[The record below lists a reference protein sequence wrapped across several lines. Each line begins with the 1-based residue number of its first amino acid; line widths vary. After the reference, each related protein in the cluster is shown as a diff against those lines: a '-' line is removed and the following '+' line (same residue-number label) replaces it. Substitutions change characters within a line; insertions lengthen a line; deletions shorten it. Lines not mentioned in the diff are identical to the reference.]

1 MDTHYRISLRRKKNI
16 KYSQSER
23 LCSFQDTDIERNKTV
38 VDKDNITNIT
48 LTIHVEIED
57 GKAYPE
63 GVPRPPG
70 NASVVILEGKQAL
83 AFLNQMQKDFSNN
96 RTKI

>member
-1 MDTHYRISLRRKKNI
+1 MFV
-16 KYSQSER
+16 
-23 LCSFQDTDIERNKTV
+23 CVFQGAGIERNKTV
-38 VDKDNITNIT
+38 VDKDTVNIT

-57 GKAYPE
+57 GRKYPK
-63 GVPRPPG
+63 GMPRPRG
-70 NASVVILEGKQAL
+70 NSSVVILEGKEAL